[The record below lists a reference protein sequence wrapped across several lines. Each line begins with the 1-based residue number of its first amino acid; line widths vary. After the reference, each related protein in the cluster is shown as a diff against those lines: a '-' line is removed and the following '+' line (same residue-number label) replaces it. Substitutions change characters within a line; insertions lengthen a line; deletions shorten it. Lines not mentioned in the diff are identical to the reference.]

1 VTSPRGY
8 RKHPVQGTS
17 TWHAGIDLRA
27 WYEPVYSVLDGTV
40 ERTGEDTRS
49 GRWVRIRH
57 ARGLL
62 SAYAH
67 LDRIDVSPGQ
77 SVRAGQPIGISGNTG
92 TGTGPHLHFRLIR
105 DPNPVPVGP
114 NPTSPP
120 PIKAATWQR

>member
-1 VTSPRGY
+1 MAAPLSSIHVTSPRGY
-8 RKHPVQGTS
+8 RKHPVHGTY

-40 ERTGEDTRS
+40 ERTGEDARS

-57 ARGLL
+57 ARGFL

-77 SVRAGQPIGISGNTG
+77 SVRAVQTIGISGNTG
-92 TGTGPHLHFRLIR
+92 TGTGPHLHFRIIR
-105 DPNPVPVGP
+105 EGFKYPRTD
-114 NPTSPP
+114 
-120 PIKAATWQR
+120 IKR